1 MSNTFDVIIV
11 GGGPAGLF
19 AAWWLADHS
28 DLSVCIVERGNMVKK
43 RGCPLGKAKKCMKC
57 DPCHILSGMG
67 GGGLFSD
74 GKLNFIHKLGKTDL
88 TQFMPRSEAESLI
101 EETEAIFDRFGMTAP
116 VFPSDME
123 SAKSIRKEAK
133 KHGIDLLLIRQKHLG
148 SDCLP
153 NHIDGMCEALHERGV
168 SIRTG
173 EDVRHVIVE
182 GGEVRGLITDKG
194 ELRCR
199 AAILA
204 PGRVG
209 ADWMGD
215 MAKKYGMELQQRGIE
230 VGVRVETHNDVMSDL
245 TNVIYD
251 PTFFVQTQRYDDQ
264 TRTFCTNP
272 AGFIT
277 LENYQDFV
285 CVNGH
290 AYRNRKSDNT
300 NFAFLSKVILTDPVS
315 DSHGYGVAIG
325 RLASL
330 IGGGKPILQR
340 LGDLRRGR
348 RSTWQRIHNGYV
360 EPTLTEVT
368 PGDIAMA
375 LPGRIVT
382 NLVEGLEQLNLV
394 VPGIADDSTLLYAP
408 EIKFFSTQV
417 ATSSDLETS
426 VSNLFVAG
434 DGPGVSGNIVSAA
447 ATGIIP
453 AKAIVKKFGKGEGR
467 DEKIGKGKPFFRGF
481 HFSPLPILPSQ
492 DFHKRGGQRVGDG
505 AKKPGLMQV
514 PQGNAK
520 PERFDLGFFYRENEG
535 DSIRSES
542 LWRGGEFGEG
552 GEL

>member
-1 MSNTFDVIIV
+1 MAVPAHDQRDFD
-11 GGGPAGLF
+11 
-19 AAWWLADHS
+19 
-28 DLSVCIVERGNMVKK
+28 
-43 RGCPLGKAKKCMKC
+43 
-57 DPCHILSGMG
+57 
-67 GGGLFSD
+67 FS
-74 GKLNFIHKLGKTDL
+74 
-88 TQFMPRSEAESLI
+88 
-101 EETEAIFDRFGMTAP
+101 
-116 VFPSDME
+116 
-123 SAKSIRKEAK
+123 
-133 KHGIDLLLIRQKHLG
+133 
-148 SDCLP
+148 
-153 NHIDGMCEALHERGV
+153 
-168 SIRTG
+168 
-173 EDVRHVIVE
+173 
-182 GGEVRGLITDKG
+182 
-194 ELRCR
+194 
-199 AAILA
+199 
-204 PGRVG
+204 
-209 ADWMGD
+209 
-215 MAKKYGMELQQRGIE
+215 KKYGMELQQRGIE

-453 AKAIVKKFGKGEGR
+453 AKAIVRKFGKGEGK
-467 DEKIGKGKPFFRGF
+467 E
-481 HFSPLPILPSQ
+481 
-492 DFHKRGGQRVGDG
+492 
-505 AKKPGLMQV
+505 
-514 PQGNAK
+514 
-520 PERFDLGFFYRENEG
+520 
-535 DSIRSES
+535 
-542 LWRGGEFGEG
+542 
-552 GEL
+552 